1 MAEPPV
7 IGVILAGGLSRRMG
21 GGDKCL
27 RPLGGVPILR
37 RILSR
42 LRPQVDRIVLNAN
55 GDPTR
60 FAGFDLPV
68 AADVVPDFA
77 GPLAGILTGLRW
89 ARVHAPAARH
99 VVSVAADAPFF
110 PLDLAA
116 RLRAGAAAAE
126 LPLACAASGG
136 RTHPVFGLW
145 PVDLAD
151 DLAAALTGDEI
162 RKVDLWT
169 ARHGCATVAFDAAA
183 IDPFFNVNRPE
194 DLAAAETLLA
204 AS

>member
-1 MAEPPV
+1 MAEPPL

-27 RPLGGVPILR
+27 RPLGGVPILT

-42 LRPQVDRIVLNAN
+42 LRPQVDRILLNAN
-55 GDPTR
+55 GDPAR

-68 AADVVPDFA
+68 VADVVPDFA

-89 ARVHAPAARH
+89 ARAQAPAARH
-99 VVSVAADAPFF
+99 VVSIAADAPFF
-110 PLDLAA
+110 PMDLAM
-116 RLRAGAAAAE
+116 RLRAGAAAAA

-151 DLAAALTGDEI
+151 DLAVALADDEI
-162 RKVDLWT
+162 RKVDRWT
-169 ARHGCATVAFDAAA
+169 ARHGCATVAFDAVG

-194 DLAAAETLLA
+194 DLAAAETLLV